1 MIRRPGRGF
10 RRRRWHELRE
20 KRRRG
25 IFLLPSLLTTGN
37 LFCGFF
43 ALLLTVEHRY
53 QEAALAIFVAMVMD
67 LLDGRVARLM
77 KATSQ
82 FGVEFD
88 SLADVVSFCV
98 APGFL
103 LYSFALHDL
112 GRPAWFGAF
121 LFVICGAL
129 RLARFNVQTGSVDR
143 RFFIG
148 LSTPA
153 AAGVVA
159 SSVLLLAG
167 EPLTR
172 WAEVAL
178 AVTAYVAALLMVSTF
193 RYWSFKEIDF
203 ARRRPVRTLLVVV
216 LAVMIVATNHE
227 LFLFLLFAGYAISGP
242 LRRIVVGRPAPA
254 PVELGKET
262 S

>member
-1 MIRRPGRGF
+1 MIRRHTKAM
-10 RRRRWHELRE
+10 RRRRWQELRE
-20 KRRRG
+20 KRSRG

-43 ALLLTVEHRY
+43 AMLLTMDDRY
-53 QEAALAIFVAMVMD
+53 TEAAAAIFVAMVMD

-103 LYSFALHDL
+103 VYSFALQDL

-129 RLARFNVQTGSVDR
+129 RLARFNVHTGTTDR
-143 RFFIG
+143 RFFTG

-153 AAGVVA
+153 AAGVV
-159 SSVLLLAG
+159 
-167 EPLTR
+167 T
-172 WAEVAL
+172 
-178 AVTAYVAALLMVSTF
+178 ST
-193 RYWSFKEIDF
+193 
-203 ARRRPVRTLLVVV
+203 VV
-216 LAVMIVATNHE
+216 L
-227 LFLFLLFAGYAISGP
+227 
-242 LRRIVVGRPAPA
+242 
-254 PVELGKET
+254 
-262 S
+262 